1 MNTPAFQYMQ
11 PRTCNHC
18 NGGIITATAGIHK
31 SNIVGG
37 HPVEGEGDCG
47 VGGGE
52 WLTEGSGGGADGE
65 AVVGYW
71 SS

>member
-1 MNTPAFQYMQ
+1 MSTPAFQYLQ
-11 PRTCNHC
+11 PCTCNHG
-18 NGGIITATAGIHK
+18 NNGIITDTAGIHK

-37 HPVEGEGDCG
+37 RFVEGEGDCG
-47 VGGGE
+47 SE
-52 WLTEGSGGGADGE
+52 WLTEGSGGGAGDE